1 MDSRV
6 IIKREENLKIFLD
19 TKCFNHLL
27 CKNNLDL
34 EKILNY
40 MNSKPFEF
48 IRSPFDTNNNRL
60 KKILTYYEK
69 YDFKEDL
76 SSIEIIRKKSHSYI
90 GFDYK
95 MQDVLVKFQ
104 KWTI

>member
-1 MDSRV
+1 MYSRA
-6 IIKREENLKIFLD
+6 ITKREGNLKIFLD

-48 IRSPFDTNNNRL
+48 IRSPFDTNNNKL
-60 KKILTYYEK
+60 KKILTYYENMT
-69 YDFKEDL
+69 L
-76 SSIEIIRKKSHSYI
+76 KKIY
-90 GFDYK
+90 
-95 MQDVLVKFQ
+95 LP
-104 KWTI
+104 